1 MRRVGERTCVY
12 IIDVTNKAWMEQK
25 KINRI
30 MLKSLTEALS
40 KEELASLWAWLDESD
55 EHKRMYAAIR
65 DAHALKSA
73 VVAKNVKTVLWKR
86 YGRWLVAAC
95 IGFAL
100 VVAGLHTFQRKE
112 QSTLLVEVTE
122 KEEVTLIS
130 DGHTYIVETDSVTDE
145 AVEQQQLM
153 RQVPKTSGQK
163 NHLKVPRGKVFSIR
177 LSDGTVV
184 RLNAM
189 SELHFP
195 SEFTGDRRQVALT
208 GEAFFDV
215 ARQPDCPFLVT
226 VGHSIVRVTGTKFN
240 VSAYA
245 DEKRETV
252 SLLEGS
258 VETSAQE
265 WWMSLEP
272 GEQATFDEATSEMK
286 KSTFNPEEV
295 MAWVEGFFH
304 FEDQPLHTVLK
315 EVGRWHQV
323 KFKFE
328 EKALKEEKVY
338 IHLQREK
345 PIEDLFQAL
354 ETTGKII
361 FDAQEGGVW
370 VVVRR
375 GDRRNNG

>member
-215 ARQPDCPFLVT
+215 ARQPDCPLHGNGRSQHST
-226 VGHSIVRVTGTKFN
+226 GDWYEIQCVGLCRRETGDCFAVGGKCGDERPGVVDEPRAWRTGHLRRGHFG
-240 VSAYA
+240 
-245 DEKRETV
+245 DEKVHFQSGGGDGLGR
-252 SLLEGS
+252 
-258 VETSAQE
+258 
-265 WWMSLEP
+265 
-272 GEQATFDEATSEMK
+272 
-286 KSTFNPEEV
+286 
-295 MAWVEGFFH
+295 GFLPF
-304 FEDQPLHTVLK
+304 
-315 EVGRWHQV
+315 
-323 KFKFE
+323 
-328 EKALKEEKVY
+328 
-338 IHLQREK
+338 
-345 PIEDLFQAL
+345 
-354 ETTGKII
+354 
-361 FDAQEGGVW
+361 
-370 VVVRR
+370 
-375 GDRRNNG
+375 